1 VKKKEDK
8 FQSRIAQAVVEVVET
23 ADQIMSLLSAM
34 LSMDSLEMEALSVL
48 VDV

>member
-1 VKKKEDK
+1 LPELLLKLWNK
-8 FQSRIAQAVVEVVET
+8 T